1 MKNIIIHHLRSDL
14 PSYEETPRQWKPH
27 LLVSANTCGIRILH
41 IYLSTLPVPYML
53 LGTWPKAHVAAPA
66 AGCLHLATKGKMK
79 CRAWEANLYKQ
90 CQSRSAECVKL
101 KLPIRAHP
109 VGYRRWDL
117 TCWSETACL
126 SHCAQGW
133 FWSSWTIIVESCC
146 HLFTCF
152 SLRRASW
159 SHHIRRP
166 LALAKGERAQKFAAV
181 KVFAKGAACNCCSAV
196 SEVFRQ
202 RLWTVVLMLDIS
214 CQISFL
220 MLGMSFAAVRL
231 FRQRTAKGYGS

>member
-1 MKNIIIHHLRSDL
+1 MHSQT
-14 PSYEETPRQWKPH
+14 SE
-27 LLVSANTCGIRILH
+27 IL
-41 IYLSTLPVPYML
+41 TT
-53 LGTWPKAHVAAPA
+53 G
-66 AGCLHLATKGKMK
+66 
-79 CRAWEANLYKQ
+79 
-90 CQSRSAECVKL
+90 VK
-101 KLPIRAHP
+101 
-109 VGYRRWDL
+109 V
-117 TCWSETACL
+117 
-126 SHCAQGW
+126 
-133 FWSSWTIIVESCC
+133 
-146 HLFTCF
+146 
-152 SLRRASW
+152 
-159 SHHIRRP
+159 IRRP

>member
-1 MKNIIIHHLRSDL
+1 M
-14 PSYEETPRQWKPH
+14 
-27 LLVSANTCGIRILH
+27 
-41 IYLSTLPVPYML
+41 
-53 LGTWPKAHVAAPA
+53 
-66 AGCLHLATKGKMK
+66 
-79 CRAWEANLYKQ
+79 
-90 CQSRSAECVKL
+90 
-101 KLPIRAHP
+101 
-109 VGYRRWDL
+109 
-117 TCWSETACL
+117 
-126 SHCAQGW
+126 
-133 FWSSWTIIVESCC
+133 
-146 HLFTCF
+146 
-152 SLRRASW
+152 
-159 SHHIRRP
+159 HIRRP